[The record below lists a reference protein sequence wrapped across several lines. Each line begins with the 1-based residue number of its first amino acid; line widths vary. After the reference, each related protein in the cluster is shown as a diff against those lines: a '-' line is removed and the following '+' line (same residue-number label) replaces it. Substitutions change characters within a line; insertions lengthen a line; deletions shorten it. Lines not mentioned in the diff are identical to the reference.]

1 MQMWMMVCW
10 LMWAPPQPDNFWHVL
25 AQVGFEKKQGI
36 HGWTVEV
43 PVFSQHVKSWNG
55 KRITLKGYILPAG
68 EVGSTRYMFSSQPF
82 NLCYFCGAAGPE
94 TVVELDT
101 SQKIAFS
108 SQPMTITGILVLNAA
123 DEDRHMYILTTVHVQ
138 QR

>member
-1 MQMWMMVCW
+1 MMVCW

>member
-1 MQMWMMVCW
+1 MRVGLLVCW
-10 LMWAPPQPDNFWHVL
+10 LMWAPPQPENFWHVL
-25 AQVGFEKKQGI
+25 AQVGFEKKKSAN
-36 HGWTVEV
+36 GWAVEV
-43 PVFSQHVKSWNG
+43 PVFSQHVKSFNG

-101 SQKIAFS
+101 REKILFS
-108 SQPMTITGILVLNAA
+108 SKPMTIAGTLALNAT
-123 DEDRHMYILTTVHVQ
+123 DEDRHMYILTDVKVLS
-138 QR
+138 R